1 MFCKKKG
8 ILRNFLKFARKHL
21 CQILFFI
28 KVAGLRPATS
38 LKKRLWHRCFP
49 LNFAKFLRMPF
60 LLDTSGRVLVLFYN
74 LPASNDNGITWC
86 LVQQLLR
93 STELCI
99 TTIRSSKDFIYVFI
113 ILFKLDRLIGIQQKQ
128 YLFILLLSELQE

>member
-1 MFCKKKG
+1 MDCWGKFNCKNFILLLEFCFRSSHWRCSVKKG
-8 ILRNFLKFARKHL
+8 VLRNFAKFARKHL

-28 KVAGLRPATS
+28 KVAGLIPATS
-38 LKKRLWHRCFP
+38 LKQRLWHRCFP
-49 LNFAKFLRMPF
+49 VNFTKFLRKFF
-60 LLDTSGRVLVLFYN
+60 LLNTSGRILLLFY

-99 TTIRSSKDFIYVFI
+99 TTIRSSKDFLCFYYFI
-113 ILFKLDRLIGIQQKQ
+113 
-128 YLFILLLSELQE
+128 

>member
-28 KVAGLRPATS
+28 KVAGLMPATS
-38 LKKRLWHRCFP
+38 LKQRLWHRCFP
-49 LNFAKFLRMPF
+49 VNFTKFLRKFF
-60 LLDTSGRVLVLFYN
+60 LLNTSGRILLLFY

-113 ILFKLDRLIGIQQKQ
+113 ILFKVDRLIGIQQKQ